1 MNAPFDVADRIGEV
15 AREAASGVMRS
26 DAAATNTPKVRA
38 LYQARVPIHPKL
50 VHGTFRTVKTALM
63 IVMLGVYYGV
73 PWLRWD
79 RGPNLPDQAVLID
92 VARGRMFLFYWEF
105 WPQEVVFVTGLLCL
119 AALGLFLIT
128 ALLGRVWC
136 GYACPQT
143 IWTDLFIYVERAF
156 EGDRAAR
163 IRMDKSPW
171 SFDKAW
177 RKTGKHA
184 VWLSIAAATGGAWI
198 FYFHDAPTLMAQLF
212 VGEAPLVAYAFLGI
226 LTFTT
231 YSLAGLMREQVCT
244 YMCPWPRIQA
254 ALIDEQT
261 LSVTYRT
268 DRGEPRGAHKKGQPW
283 DGRGDCVDCNQC
295 VAACPMGIDIRD
307 GMQLECINCALCIDA
322 CDDVMVKVGRPK
334 GLIAYDT
341 DLNVERRKKGE
352 SARFQFIRSR
362 TILYAAVLS
371 VIAGLMLIGLS
382 ARSDL
387 EVNVLRDRNPNFVTL
402 ADGRIR
408 NGYTLKIVNKGTV
421 ARTFA
426 LTVSG
431 PGPVDV
437 AFTGFQSATS
447 ALTVDAGRVRAVKV
461 YVSMNSRETGGQRAD
476 LTFTLSAEGIAPV
489 STNAVFVTGEGGER

>member
-1 MNAPFDVADRIGEV
+1 MNAPFNPADQIGELP
-15 AREAASGVMRS
+15 REAAAGVLRS
-26 DAAATNTPKVRA
+26 DASATNTPLHRA
-38 LYQARVPIHPKL
+38 LYQARVPIYPKL
-50 VHGTFRTVKTALM
+50 VHGTFRAIKWALM
-63 IVMLGVYYGV
+63 IVMLGIYYGV

-79 RGPNLPDQAVLID
+79 RGSNLPDQAVLVD
-92 VARGRMFLFYWEF
+92 VANGRLFFFYWEF

-119 AALGLFLIT
+119 AALGLFLVT
-128 ALLGRVWC
+128 AIWGRVWC

-143 IWTDLFIYVERAF
+143 IWTDLFILVERAF

-163 IRMDKSPW
+163 IRLDKSPW
-171 SFDKAW
+171 SWDKFW

-184 VWLSIAAATGGAWI
+184 LWLLIAAATGGAWI
-198 FYFHDAPTLMAQLF
+198 FYFHDAPTLLGQLF
-212 VGEAPLVAYAFLGI
+212 TGDAPLVAYTFLGI

-322 CDDVMVKVGRPK
+322 CDDVMAKVGRPK

-341 DLNVERRKKGE
+341 DLNIARRKRGE
-352 SARFQFIRSR
+352 RSQYQFVRSR
-362 TILYAAVLS
+362 TILYAIVLI
-371 VIAGLMLIGLS
+371 VIAGLMALGLS

-387 EVNVLRDRNPNFVTL
+387 EVNVLRDRNPNFVRL

-408 NGYTLKIVNKGTV
+408 NGYTLKIVNKAPA
-421 ARTFA
+421 ARAFELRVT
-426 LTVSG
+426 G
-431 PGPVDV
+431 EREVDV
-437 AFTGFQSATS
+437 TFTGFQNAAD
-447 ALTVDAGRVRAVKV
+447 ALTVESGRVRAVKL
-461 YVSMNSRETGGQRAD
+461 YVAMDPGPGAASQTD
-476 LTFTLSAEGIAPV
+476 LTFTLSATGQSPVVARGI
-489 STNAVFVTGEGGER
+489 FVTGTGAR